1 MLSLQPIPIRVV
13 LVEDDE
19 RMREQ
24 FAAVLGSD
32 HRMVLVAA
40 FDRLR
45 PALDWLEHQSPDV
58 LLVDLG
64 LPDGSGLELI
74 RACSRL
80 YDTCDIMV
88 VSMFADQ
95 ANVLASIEAGALGYL
110 HKDAADTDIVD
121 AILSLRS
128 GGSPMSPAIARRML
142 TKIRS
147 TPAAGQPQKATAH
160 APTALTPR
168 ETEILNL
175 ISRGYSYQEVAG
187 LLNVMVSSVQTH
199 IKSMYRKLAVHSRT
213 EAVFE
218 ARALGL
224 LRDLKTD
231 EP

>member
-1 MLSLQPIPIRVV
+1 MVSVEPIRVV

-19 RMREQ
+19 RIRAQ
-24 FAAVLGSD
+24 LTDAVRADDRLA
-32 HRMVLVAA
+32 LVAT
-40 FDRLR
+40 FDRLHA
-45 PALDWLEHQSPDV
+45 ALAGLVQLAPDV

-80 YDTCDIMV
+80 HQGCDIMV
-88 VSMFADQ
+88 VSMFADE
-95 ANVLASIEAGALGYL
+95 ANVLASIEAGALGYV

-121 AILSLRS
+121 AILSLHS

-142 TKIRS
+142 TRIRS
-147 TPAAGQPQKATAH
+147 TPAAGLSARAA
-160 APTALTPR
+160 APAPSALTPR

-175 ISRGYSYQEVAG
+175 ISRGYSYQEVAD
-187 LLNVMVSSVQTH
+187 LLNIMVSSVQTH
-199 IKSMYRKLAVHSRT
+199 IKSMYRKLAVHSRS

-224 LRDLKTD
+224 LKDLKSD
-231 EP
+231 AP

>member
-1 MLSLQPIPIRVV
+1 VVSVEPIRVV

-19 RMREQ
+19 RIRAQ
-24 FAAVLGSD
+24 LTDVVRADDRLA
-32 HRMVLVAA
+32 LVAT
-40 FDRLR
+40 FDRLHA
-45 PALDWLEHQSPDV
+45 ALAGLVQLAPDV

-80 YDTCDIMV
+80 HQGCDIMV
-88 VSMFADQ
+88 VSMFADE
-95 ANVLASIEAGALGYL
+95 ANVLASIEAGALGYV

-121 AILSLRS
+121 AILSLHS

-142 TKIRS
+142 TRIRS
-147 TPAAGQPQKATAH
+147 TPAAGLSARAAVP
-160 APTALTPR
+160 APSALTPR

-175 ISRGYSYQEVAG
+175 ISRGYSYQEVAD
-187 LLNVMVSSVQTH
+187 LLNIMVSSVQTH
-199 IKSMYRKLAVHSRT
+199 IKSMYRKLAVHSRS

-224 LRDLKTD
+224 LKDLKSD
-231 EP
+231 AP

>member
-1 MLSLQPIPIRVV
+1 VVSVEPIRVV

-19 RMREQ
+19 RIRAQ
-24 FAAVLGSD
+24 LTDVVRADDRLA
-32 HRMVLVAA
+32 LVAT
-40 FDRLR
+40 FDRLHA
-45 PALDWLEHQSPDV
+45 ALAGLVQLAPDV

-80 YDTCDIMV
+80 HQGCDIMV
-88 VSMFADQ
+88 VSMFADE
-95 ANVLASIEAGALGYL
+95 ANVLASIEAGALGYV

-121 AILSLRS
+121 AILSLHS

-142 TKIRS
+142 TRIRS
-147 TPAAGQPQKATAH
+147 TPAAGLSARAA
-160 APTALTPR
+160 APAPSALTPR

-175 ISRGYSYQEVAG
+175 ISRGYSYQEVAD
-187 LLNVMVSSVQTH
+187 LLNIMVSSVQTH
-199 IKSMYRKLAVHSRT
+199 IKSMYRKLAVHSRS

-224 LRDLKTD
+224 LKDLKSD
-231 EP
+231 AP